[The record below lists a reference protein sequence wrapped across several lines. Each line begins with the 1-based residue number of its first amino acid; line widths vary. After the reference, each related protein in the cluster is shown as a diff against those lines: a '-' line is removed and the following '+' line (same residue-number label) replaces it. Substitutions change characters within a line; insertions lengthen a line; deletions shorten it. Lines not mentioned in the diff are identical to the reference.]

1 MASVRVMVVE
11 DDQTLLGVASDYL
24 RAQGYDVTAYA
35 DGREAQR
42 ALRVELPDILILD
55 RMLPGVSGDVLCR
68 DLRRDVPD
76 LPIIMVTALGAV
88 EHRIGGLEVGA
99 DDYLAKPFSLR
110 ELQLRIEALLRR
122 VRAGVPAVG
131 AIEVGPFRLDPV
143 RRRISVE
150 GRDIDLTGREY
161 ELLAYLLH
169 HPDRVVT
176 REEILTEVWGW
187 AFGEAS
193 TVTVHVR
200 RLREKIEREPR
211 YPEYLMTEWGSGY
224 RMNITGM
231 RDVVDQ

>member
-1 MASVRVMVVE
+1 MAAVRVMVVE
-11 DDQTLLGVASDYL
+11 DDQTLLGVSADFL
-24 RAQGYDVTAYA
+24 RAQGYDVIPLA
-35 DGREAQR
+35 DGRQAQQ
-42 ALRVELPDILILD
+42 ALAVERPDLLVLD

-68 DLRRDVPD
+68 DLRRDFPS

-99 DDYLAKPFSLR
+99 DDYLTKPFSLR
-110 ELQLRIEALLRR
+110 ELHLRIEALLRR
-122 VRAGVPAVG
+122 ARPVAPVVG
-131 AIEVGPFRLDPV
+131 AMEVGPFRLDPV
-143 RRRISVE
+143 RRRIWLE

-224 RMNITGM
+224 WMNITGV
-231 RDVVDQ
+231 RHVVDQ

>member
-1 MASVRVMVVE
+1 MAAVRVMLVE
-11 DDQTLLGVASDYL
+11 DDQTLLGVASDFL
-24 RAQGYDVTAYA
+24 RTRGYDVTAIA
-35 DGREAQR
+35 DGLDAQR
-42 ALRVELPDILILD
+42 ALRSERPDILILD

-68 DLRRDVPD
+68 DARREAPE

-88 EHRIGGLEVGA
+88 EHRIGGLEAGA
-99 DDYLAKPFSLR
+99 DDYLSKPFSLR
-110 ELQLRIEALLRR
+110 ELHLRIESLLRR
-122 VRAGVPAVG
+122 ARPVPTTSSV
-131 AIEVGPFRLDPV
+131 EVGPFRLDPV
-143 RRRISVE
+143 RRRISLE

-161 ELLAYLLH
+161 ELLAFLLH

-211 YPEYLMTEWGSGY
+211 YPEYLLTEWGSGY
-224 RMNITGM
+224 RMRIAGE
-231 RDVVDQ
+231 RHAVGH

>member
-1 MASVRVMVVE
+1 MAQVRVMMVE
-11 DDQTLLGVASDYL
+11 DDQTLLGVACDYL
-24 RAQGYDVTAYA
+24 RAQGYDVIALA
-35 DGREAQR
+35 DGHAARES
-42 ALRVELPDILILD
+42 LRLGLPDIVILD
-55 RMLPGVSGDVLCR
+55 RMLPGLSGDVLCR
-68 DLRRDVPD
+68 DLRREHPT

-99 DDYLAKPFSLR
+99 DDYLTKPFSLR
-110 ELQLRIEALLRR
+110 ELQLRVEALLRR
-122 VRAGVPAVG
+122 SQPAAPAAGS
-131 AIEVGPFRLDPV
+131 IEVGPFRLDAV
-143 RRRISVE
+143 RRRIWLG

-211 YPEYLMTEWGSGY
+211 YPEYLITEWGSGY
-224 RMNITGM
+224 RMNIAGA
-231 RDVVDQ
+231 RHAVDQ